1 MRCMKSQNRGFTLIE
16 MLIVTMLFAVISL
29 AIYGAIN
36 NGIKVWLRINQAV
49 VEEDIAIFFD
59 KFAADLRNSLEFSQV
74 NFLGSVEE
82 VEFAA
87 LTDSQRLGKKTLGKI
102 IYAYD
107 PQAKILS
114 RKVRDFAHLFE
125 DKDGPVRQMLR
136 DLKSLQFSYYL
147 YDGEKKE
154 YLWQDELVNAGLPL
168 AVRIKL
174 ELEHGT
180 QANIFTRTVNIPV
193 AR

>member
-1 MRCMKSQNRGFTLIE
+1 MRVLRRKNRGFTLIE
-16 MLIVTMLFAVISL
+16 MLIVMMLFCVISL

-36 NGIKVWLRINQAV
+36 NGIKIWLRINQAV

-59 KFAADLRNSLEFSQV
+59 KFAVDLRNSFEFTGV
-74 NFLGSVEE
+74 NFLGSAEE

-87 LTDSQRLGKKTLGKI
+87 LTDSQRLKNKTVGKI

-174 ELEHGT
+174 ELEHGA
-180 QANIFTRTVNIPV
+180 QANIFTRTVNIPA